1 MPPKPKPSRK
11 APKRG
16 KKTPPGSSSS
26 TPKNGSS
33 LRLYLLD
40 VGTQQYG
47 DCILCQLGNRSI
59 LVDGG
64 HPSDFRGTTGHDSIP
79 TQLEQIFGHRAPF
92 PIDLLV
98 ATHCHLDH
106 IGCLPDLVAND
117 LEVKWALVADETM
130 GFPSA
135 SDMGGDAKD
144 NHTYRLVAALTEE
157 NYADG
162 LDDASTSQFLQDAA
176 RLQDRYSTMLA
187 QLAKQGTLVR
197 YQGPD
202 TPGLVALVKEFSDF
216 GLEILGPTNKQLV
229 ICEDY
234 LKSATQDLVEQ
245 VSSLADARD
254 AESDVA
260 LYRRLAR
267 EVEETDAQDRPGPGA
282 AKNNQST
289 VLKLEVGGH
298 KVLLTGDMQFAAS
311 EVPNLDES
319 MSELLQVVNQ
329 AGPYSFIKLAH
340 HGSYNGLD
348 ASVLGT
354 WDKTLAFG
362 CSSGTNDASH
372 PNPEVLNL
380 LKKDPNN
387 IEWARTDKNGLVTV
401 VFEGDK
407 PTIETSRGKLND
419 ATPPAGASR
428 KNDSLAPAESPRSL
442 KFGQVVD
449 RPDGFSEFA
458 GKVEL
463 EGATFSFSLKV
474 PTSTSERPVSETR
487 TGGTSQGSTR
497 DVAGPGPDVPPR
509 PVALSKPLGGK
520 RTLPKL
526 LFVTHTPKLVENI
539 GSEESAQAL
548 RLVRDAG
555 QTVLEVKNQQNP
567 FPEVRDAIRKLS
579 PTGVVL
585 LGGYDILAA
594 QRLDVLD
601 PDLRRAIGSQAGRD
615 GDNFIV
621 WSDEAYGDVNGDSVQ
636 EIPVSRIPDAKS
648 SVLVFAALGAPS
660 GNATVTRF
668 GVRNV
673 AREFATT
680 IYGLLP
686 GRNKLLVSSPTGPN
700 DVGTAK
706 IDETGI
712 YLMLHGSDSDGS
724 RFWGEDNGDMFEA
737 VNVRNLASAG
747 PSVVF
752 TGCCWGALTVERI
765 ASRSRTGDP
774 IAVRTVEASM
784 ALSFLQGGATAFVGC
799 TGSHYSPLQKPYRYY
814 GGPMHEAFW
823 KRYNELKAPAV
834 ALHTAKQDFLKAIP
848 HGRTTDI
855 GHAIELKI
863 LREYTCLG
871 LGW

>member
-1 MPPKPKPSRK
+1 MPPKAKRKTAKRVPKP
-11 APKRG
+11 PQ
-16 KKTPPGSSSS
+16 TGSSPAPS
-26 TPKNGSS
+26 NGSS

-47 DCILCQLGNRSI
+47 DCILCQLGNRFL

-130 GFPSA
+130 GFPSS
-135 SDMGGDAKD
+135 SDMGGDAKE

-157 NYADG
+157 NYAEG
-162 LDDASTSQFLQDAA
+162 LDDASMSQFLQDAA
-176 RLQDRYSTMLA
+176 RLQDRYSTMLD
-187 QLAKQGTLVR
+187 QLGKQGTLVR

-202 TPGLVALVKEFSDF
+202 TPGLIDLVKEFSDF
-216 GLEILGPTNKQLV
+216 GLEVLGPTNQQLEA
-229 ICEDY
+229 CKEY
-234 LKSATQDLVEQ
+234 LKSATQDIADRVNL
-245 VSSLADARD
+245 LADASRT
-254 AESDVA
+254 ESDVT

-267 EVEETDAQDRPGPGA
+267 EVRGVDAQDRPGPGA

-289 VLKLEVGGH
+289 VLKIEVGGH
-298 KVLLTGDMQFAAS
+298 KILLTGDMQFAAP
-311 EVPNLDES
+311 EVPKIDDL
-319 MSELLQVVNQ
+319 MSDLLKVANQ

-348 ASVLGT
+348 ANVLEG

-362 CSSGTNDASH
+362 CSSGTNDATH
-372 PNPEVLNL
+372 PNKDVLDL
-380 LKKDPNN
+380 LKKDPND

-401 VFEGDK
+401 VFDGDK
-407 PTIETSRGKLND
+407 PTIKTSRGDLND

-428 KNDSLAPAESPRSL
+428 KLDSTPVPENLQTIRL
-442 KFGQVVD
+442 GQVTE

-458 GKVEL
+458 ANLEL

-474 PTSTSERPVSETR
+474 PTGSSPRLPRNTQ
-487 TGGTSQGSTR
+487 GGPESGGGAKLGVRIPSS
-497 DVAGPGPDVPPR
+497 DVPPR
-509 PVALSKPLGGK
+509 PPIENKRLGGNRK
-520 RTLPKL
+520 LPKL
-526 LFVTHTPKLVENI
+526 LFVTHTPKLLENI
-539 GSEESAQAL
+539 GSAESTQAL
-548 RLVRDAG
+548 KLIRDAG
-555 QTVLEVKNQQNP
+555 QTVLEVRNQQNP
-567 FPEVRDAIRKLS
+567 FPEIRDTIRKLS
-579 PTGVVL
+579 PAGVVI
-585 LGGYDILAA
+585 LGGYDVLAA

-601 PDLRRAIGSQAGRD
+601 PDLRKAIGSQAGKD

-621 WSDEAYGDVNGDSVQ
+621 WSDAVYGDLNGDSLA
-636 EIPVSRIPDAKS
+636 EFPVSRIPDAKS
-648 SVLVFAALGAPS
+648 SALVFAALTATN
-660 GNATVTRF
+660 GNVPTTRF
-668 GVRNV
+668 GLRNS
-673 AREFATT
+673 ARAFATT

-686 GRNKLLVSSPTGPN
+686 GASKLLISSPTGPD
-700 DVGTAK
+700 DVGSGK
-706 IDETGI
+706 IAEDGI

-724 RFWGEDNGDMFEA
+724 RFWGEENGDMFEA
-737 VNVRNLASAG
+737 VQTRNLASAC

-774 IAVRTVEASM
+774 IAVRTVESSI
-784 ALSFLQGGATAFVGC
+784 ALSFLQGGAVAFVGC
-799 TGSHYSPLQKPYRYY
+799 TGSHYSPLQQPYLYY

-823 KRYNELKAPAV
+823 KRYNEVKAPAM
-834 ALHTAKQDFLKAIP
+834 ALCRAKQDYLAAIP

-855 GHAIELKI
+855 GHAIERKI